1 MKKVS
6 DGKNISK
13 DKKYILKR
21 DRYFI
26 LMYSENN
33 STYRSQMFSIG
44 TDLSNLFKY
53 AYKIDYKKW
62 KNNLILGFL
71 RQDLYEIENFSEIQS
86 VVIMQELVG

>member
-26 LMYSENN
+26 LMYSVNN
-33 STYRSQMFSIG
+33 SIYRSQMFSIG

-62 KNNLILGFL
+62 KDSLILGFL
-71 RQDLYEIENFSEIQS
+71 RQDLYEIESFSEIQ
-86 VVIMQELVG
+86 